1 MKNVEIADLHIHSRY
16 SRATSKDGTPEM
28 LACQAARKG
37 IRYVGTGDFTHPAWR
52 EELKEK
58 LEPAEEGLYRL
69 KKEYV
74 LPGAAVPG
82 EREPRF
88 VVSGEISSIYKKNG
102 KTRKVHSLILLP
114 GIEEADTLS
123 RRLEAIG
130 NIHSDGRPIL
140 GLPCRDLLEIALE
153 SCPEVI
159 FIPAHIW
166 TPHFS
171 LFGAFSG
178 FDAMEEC
185 FEELTPHIRAVETG
199 LSSDPSMNWRLSALD
214 GYQLI
219 SNSDAHSPA
228 KLGREANLVEID
240 CSYQGLYN
248 AIQKGEGLEGTIEF
262 FPEEGKYHFDGHR
275 KCHLVL
281 SPEEAE
287 ASGNICPVCG
297 KKLTMGVSHRIL
309 QLADREEG
317 YIKESA
323 KPFES
328 LAPLPEVIGASTGSS
343 PSGKKTQ
350 AVYERMLS
358 QLGTEFAVLREVP
371 LEDIR
376 KTAGER
382 VAEGIR
388 RLRDGQVIR
397 EPGFDGEYGKIRLF
411 TEEELENTEGQL
423 SFSFTMAGE
432 KKKENI
438 LSANTPQITSE
449 AEKEEKAAVSGE
461 LNPEQERAVMA
472 ESRTVA
478 VIAGPGT
485 GKTKTLVARILHLLR
500 EEQVKPSQ
508 ITAVTFTRKAA
519 AEMRERLE
527 RALGGKK
534 YLRGLQ
540 TGTFHSTAA
549 ETLRAAHVNVQIA
562 DGMVCRELARETI
575 SVFRLACA
583 PGKFLG
589 EVSRMKSGG
598 DTAQISQEACAY
610 YQKLLEEK
618 GLLDF
623 DDLLLQA
630 AEAAEQS
637 EKTEREHF
645 SYLLVD
651 EFQDINP
658 LQYRL
663 ARAWNREGRSLFV
676 IGDPDQSIYGFRG
689 SDSACFCR
697 LREDDPHT
705 EVIRLRKNYR
715 STPEIVQAAVS
726 VISRNPGEKRVIDAC
741 CASGERVRMARAS
754 GEFAEAIFAAKEIN
768 RQVGGVDML
777 EAQEQGAD
785 REKKKVRGFG
795 DIAVLCRTHRR
806 MELLERTLRQEGIP
820 YVAAGRGNFLEDRQ
834 VRGTCAFFRY
844 LARRDSAD
852 RELAA
857 ELLTGQEENELTA
870 ALFQK
875 LEETFGPLMKKGK
888 PAKILDLWIQEQGLE
903 ENAAVRQLQG
913 VAVLCGC
920 MEEFLEN
927 LSSGEEGDLLRC
939 GGKSYQ
945 PDAVHLLTLH
955 ASKGLEFPVVILNGV
970 SRELLPLETGKEP
983 ADTEEE
989 RRLFYVGMTRA
1000 KEELIL
1006 TTASEPSVFWE
1017 EVPELY
1023 SIKVKAEGSRRKEQP
1038 RQLNLFDFLTQGE

>member
-1 MKNVEIADLHIHSRY
+1 M
-16 SRATSKDGTPEM
+16 
-28 LACQAARKG
+28 
-37 IRYVGTGDFTHPAWR
+37 
-52 EELKEK
+52 
-58 LEPAEEGLYRL
+58 
-69 KKEYV
+69 
-74 LPGAAVPG
+74 
-82 EREPRF
+82 
-88 VVSGEISSIYKKNG
+88 
-102 KTRKVHSLILLP
+102 
-114 GIEEADTLS
+114 
-123 RRLEAIG
+123 
-130 NIHSDGRPIL
+130 
-140 GLPCRDLLEIALE
+140 
-153 SCPEVI
+153 
-159 FIPAHIW
+159 
-166 TPHFS
+166 
-171 LFGAFSG
+171 
-178 FDAMEEC
+178 
-185 FEELTPHIRAVETG
+185 
-199 LSSDPSMNWRLSALD
+199 
-214 GYQLI
+214 
-219 SNSDAHSPA
+219 
-228 KLGREANLVEID
+228 
-240 CSYQGLYN
+240 
-248 AIQKGEGLEGTIEF
+248 
-262 FPEEGKYHFDGHR
+262 
-275 KCHLVL
+275 
-281 SPEEAE
+281 
-287 ASGNICPVCG
+287 
-297 KKLTMGVSHRIL
+297 
-309 QLADREEG
+309 
-317 YIKESA
+317 
-323 KPFES
+323 
-328 LAPLPEVIGASTGSS
+328 
-343 PSGKKTQ
+343 
-350 AVYERMLS
+350 
-358 QLGTEFAVLREVP
+358 
-371 LEDIR
+371 
-376 KTAGER
+376 
-382 VAEGIR
+382 
-388 RLRDGQVIR
+388 
-397 EPGFDGEYGKIRLF
+397 
-411 TEEELENTEGQL
+411 
-423 SFSFTMAGE
+423 
-432 KKKENI
+432 
-438 LSANTPQITSE
+438 
-449 AEKEEKAAVSGE
+449 
-461 LNPEQERAVMA
+461 
-472 ESRTVA
+472 
-478 VIAGPGT
+478 
-485 GKTKTLVARILHLLR
+485 
-500 EEQVKPSQ
+500 
-508 ITAVTFTRKAA
+508 
-519 AEMRERLE
+519 
-527 RALGGKK
+527 
-534 YLRGLQ
+534 
-540 TGTFHSTAA
+540 
-549 ETLRAAHVNVQIA
+549 
-562 DGMVCRELARETI
+562 
-575 SVFRLACA
+575 
-583 PGKFLG
+583 
-589 EVSRMKSGG
+589 
-598 DTAQISQEACAY
+598 
-610 YQKLLEEK
+610 
-618 GLLDF
+618 
-623 DDLLLQA
+623 
-630 AEAAEQS
+630 
-637 EKTEREHF
+637 
-645 SYLLVD
+645 VD

-795 DIAVLCRTHRR
+795 DIVVLCRTHRR

-903 ENAAVRQLQG
+903 ENAAVRQLRG